1 LLILIFSKNE
11 RSFKMSVSYA
21 IRSEVNAQ
29 VVIWAICGALYQMAK
44 GAQRVAACLLA
55 CLPALWVALQVVTK
69 ASVLVAVIVG
79 CVVGA
84 VMYPAIVVGV
94 FGVWC
99 ALMVS
104 KPK

>member
-21 IRSEVNAQ
+21 IRNEVNAQ
-29 VVIWAICGALYQMAK
+29 VIIWAICGALYQTAK
-44 GAQRVAACLLA
+44 GAQRFAAYLLA
-55 CLPALWVALQVVTK
+55 CLPALLVALQVGAKTM
-69 ASVLVAVIVG
+69 VLVTVIVG
-79 CVVGA
+79 CVVMA
-84 VMYPAIVVGV
+84 AAYPAIVVGV

-104 KPK
+104 KPR